1 MPEVEQESTQTSKNL
16 QNANKILT
24 KQSLRKTS
32 LLWNYI
38 NYETKNNLE
47 IPIYKKCKF
56 VFSNKSGNFSIECH
70 LFS

>member
-24 KQSLRKTS
+24 KQNSYKTS

-38 NYETKNNLE
+38 DYKTENNLGV
-47 IPIYKKCKF
+47 PVCKKCKF
-56 VFSNKSGNFSIECH
+56 VFSNKSGNSSIEHH